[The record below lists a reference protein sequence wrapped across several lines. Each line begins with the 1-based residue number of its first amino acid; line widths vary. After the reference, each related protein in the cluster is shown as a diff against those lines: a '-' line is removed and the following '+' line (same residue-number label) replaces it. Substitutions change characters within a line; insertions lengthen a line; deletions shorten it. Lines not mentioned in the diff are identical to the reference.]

1 MKPDRGTDRARARG
15 ALFVLPDRGL
25 VEVRGIDRVRFLQG
39 QLTQDLGGLDPA
51 GPRSGCYALVLTPQG
66 RIVSDLH
73 VLVRP
78 DAIWLETALERVAA
92 VLARL
97 ARYVIADDVELADRS
112 AAHARFGVEGPR
124 SGAILEAAAGRPLP
138 LAPDSALPAS
148 IAGAE
153 VLVAAFGWGGGEA
166 RQVLAPAAAGQA
178 VGAALGAAA
187 AAEGAITAAPDLLE
201 VLRVEAG
208 IPRTGAELGE
218 DVLPA
223 EAGLL
228 SRAVSFTK
236 GCYTGQE
243 VVARMASRGRVGH
256 QLVGLV
262 LEAPTGASLPARG
275 APLTWEAARVGE
287 VTSAVWSPSAGAIAL
302 GYVRTAHA
310 EAGTRLEVEGL
321 AVRVAAPPFV
331 ALASGSAG

>member
-1 MKPDRGTDRARARG
+1 MKPDRDAARARARG
-15 ALFVLPDRGL
+15 ALFALPDRGL
-25 VEVRGIDRVRFLQG
+25 VEVGGADRVRFLQG
-39 QLTQDLGGLDPA
+39 QLTQDVGDLGPA

-73 VLVRP
+73 VLARP
-78 DAIWLETALERVAA
+78 GAVWLEMASEQVPA

-97 ARYVIADDVELADRS
+97 ERYVIADDVELADRS
-112 AAHARFGVEGPR
+112 SEQVRFGVEGPR
-124 SGAILEAAAGRPLP
+124 AGAILEAAARRPLP

-153 VLVAAFGWGGGEA
+153 VLVAAFGWSGEEA
-166 RQVLAPAAAGQA
+166 RQVLAPAAAGEA

-187 AAEGAITAAPDLLE
+187 AAEGAIIAGSDLLE

-208 IPRTGAELGE
+208 IPRAGAELGE

-228 SRAVSFTK
+228 ARAVSFTK

-243 VVARMASRGRVGH
+243 VVARMASRGRMGH

-262 LEAPTGASLPARG
+262 LEAPADAPLPARG
-275 APLTWEAARVGE
+275 APLTREAARVGE

-310 EAGTRLEVEGL
+310 ETGTRLEVEGIG
-321 AVRVAAPPFV
+321 ARVAPLPFV
-331 ALASGSAG
+331 APGAGSGG